1 MHKELNSVQSVTS
14 VILNWRDPRNTQKC
28 VELLAQNPQ
37 ISKIILVHNE
47 SNVDVSLPLNLPVH
61 LPEVIEIHVEEN
73 RGFSAGVNEGLRFAL
88 KIDNS
93 PILLINNDAYLTLGS
108 LEKLLNALEQKNTS
122 IAAPTI
128 RNPDLSLQSSG
139 VSINQKSLSTD
150 ETCDLNPDF
159 LTFACVLINSS
170 TFEKVG
176 LLDEAF
182 FMYWEDVDFGLRVKA
197 AGLDLVVVPEATAI
211 HAVSSSRKIAGSR
224 VDLYSAFGLG
234 AFGVL
239 HPQYKFGSYFRI
251 TLRVLKRVAL
261 LRFSFS
267 YKLWKAFR
275 DGQKLDRPSYLKVTK
290 ENWPL

>member
-1 MHKELNSVQSVTS
+1 MNNELISIQSVTS
-14 VILNWRDPRNTQKC
+14 VVLNWRDPQNTQKC
-28 VELLAQNPQ
+28 IELLGQNPQ
-37 ISKIILVHNE
+37 ISRVILVHNE
-47 SNVDVSLPLNLPVH
+47 SNIDVSCTLNLPSFF
-61 LPEVIEIHVEEN
+61 PEVIEIHVEEN
-73 RGFSAGVNEGLRFAL
+73 KGFSAGVNEGIRIAR

-93 PILLINNDAYLTLGS
+93 PILLINNDAYLTQGS
-108 LEKLLNALEQKNTS
+108 LEKLLNALEQENTS

-128 RNPDLSLQSSG
+128 RNPDYTLQSSG
-139 VSINQKSLSTD
+139 VSINQKSLSID

-159 LTFACVLINSS
+159 LTFACVLIKSS

-182 FMYWEDVDFGLRVKA
+182 FMYWEDADFGLRAKV
-197 AGLDLVVVPEATAI
+197 AGLELVVVPEATAI

-234 AFGVL
+234 AFGIL
-239 HPQYKFGSYFRI
+239 HPQYKFGSYYRI
-251 TLRVLKRVAL
+251 TLRVFKRVAL
-261 LRFSFS
+261 LQFSFA
-267 YKLWKAFR
+267 YKLWKAFK

>member
-1 MHKELNSVQSVTS
+1 MNKELISVQSVTS
-14 VILNWRDPRNTQKC
+14 VILNWRDPQNTQKC
-28 VELLAQNPQ
+28 IELLGQNPQ

-47 SNVDVSLPLNLPVH
+47 SSVDVSLSFNLPSH
-61 LPEVIEIHVEEN
+61 FPEVTEIHVEEN
-73 RGFSAGVNEGLRFAL
+73 RGFSAGVNEGLRFAR

-108 LEKLLNALEQKNTS
+108 LEKLLNALDQKNTS

-139 VSINQKSLSTD
+139 VSINQKFLSTN
-150 ETCDLNPDF
+150 ETCDLEPDF
-159 LTFACVLINSS
+159 ITFACVLIKSS
-170 TFEKVG
+170 TFDEIG

-182 FMYWEDVDFGLRVKA
+182 FMYWEDVDFGLRAKA
-197 AGLDLVVVPEATAI
+197 AGLELVVVPEATAI

-234 AFGVL
+234 AFGIL
-239 HPQYKFGSYFRI
+239 HPKYKSGSLYRI
-251 TLRVLKRVAL
+251 TLRVLKRLAL
-261 LRFSFS
+261 LQFSFA

-275 DGQKLDRPSYLKVTK
+275 DGQKLDRPSYLKITK